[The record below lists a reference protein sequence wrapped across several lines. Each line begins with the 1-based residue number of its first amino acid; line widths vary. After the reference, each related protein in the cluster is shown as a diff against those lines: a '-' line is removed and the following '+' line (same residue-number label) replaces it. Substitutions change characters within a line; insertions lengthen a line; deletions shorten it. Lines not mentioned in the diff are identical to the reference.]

1 MNRIENNKN
10 AWARHF
16 ALTAL
21 AAAAL
26 GLTACSAGPIKP
38 DGADRARAELTALQ
52 TNPDLASRAPVA
64 LQDAEAAVRAAEE
77 PTEDQVAGAQRV
89 YVADRKVAIA
99 RAQAEKR
106 LAEDQ
111 MKTLSEQRGEIRL
124 DARTAEA
131 EAAKAQ
137 ASAAKS
143 EAEQALAIAQMQ
155 QQAAARARAEAEA
168 AKAQADELKRQM
180 ADLEAKQT
188 DRGLVMTLGDVL
200 FATGKAELKAGSQDR
215 LTKLVAFLGK
225 YPDRT
230 VIIEGHTDSVG
241 SDETNQVL
249 SQRRADA
256 VRAYLLAQGVA
267 ANRVTAVGKGESL
280 PVADNGNAA
289 GRQQNRRVEIVIS
302 NAVSQ

>member
-1 MNRIENNKN
+1 MNNSNDTL
-10 AWARHF
+10 RHP
-16 ALTAL
+16 ALRTFQRTAL
-21 AAAAL
+21 AAAFL
-26 GLTACSAGPIKP
+26 GLAACAAGPVKP
-38 DGADRARAELTALQ
+38 DGADQARAELTALQ

-64 LQDAEAAVRAAEE
+64 IQEAEVAVRAAET
-77 PTEDQVAGAQRV
+77 PTSDTASGSQAV
-89 YVADRKVAIA
+89 YVAQRKVAIA

-111 MKTLSEQRGEIRL
+111 VKQLSDQRNEIRL

-131 EAAKAQ
+131 N
-137 ASAAKS
+137 AAKS

-180 ADLEAKQT
+180 DELQARET

-200 FATGKAELKAGSQDR
+200 FSTGKAELKAGSQDR

-230 VIIEGHTDSVG
+230 VIVEGHTDSVG

-302 NAVSQ
+302 R

>member
-1 MNRIENNKN
+1 MTTKPSTPILRL
-10 AWARHF
+10 AP
-16 ALTAL
+16 L

-26 GLTACSAGPIKP
+26 LLAACSASPVKP
-38 DGADRARAELTALQ
+38 DGADRVRAELTALQ
-52 TNPDLASRAPVA
+52 TNPDYASRAPVA
-64 LQDAEAAVRAAEE
+64 LQEAEAAVRAAET
-77 PTEDQVAGAQRV
+77 PTGDAATGSQAV
-89 YVADRKVAIA
+89 YVAERKVAIA

-111 MKTLSEQRGEIRL
+111 MKTLADQRDAIRL

-131 EAAKAQ
+131 GAAKAQ
-137 ASAAKS
+137 AQ
-143 EAEQALAIAQMQ
+143 QAIAIAQAQQ
-155 QQAAARARAEAEA
+155 QQAAAARSEAEA
-168 AKAQADELKRQM
+168 AKAEAEELRRQM
-180 ADLEAKQT
+180 EDLQARQT

-200 FATGKAELKAGSQDR
+200 FATGKADLKPGSADR
-215 LTKLVAFLGK
+215 LNKLVAFLGK

-230 VIIEGHTDSVG
+230 VVIEGHTDSVG
-241 SDETNQVL
+241 SDATNQVL

-302 NAVSQ
+302 NAIGK